1 MDLEKI
7 MIIIL
12 LHAEFIESQLAEL
25 DESKP
30 IIYTESDS
38 DNVLVSNRRWQNDYH
53 THWIFQIG
61 HITHPRFDGKA
72 ENLKVFIDSL
82 TLVDSPKESH

>member
-38 DNVLVSNRRWQNDYH
+38 DNVLVSNRRW
-53 THWIFQIG
+53 HWIFQIG